1 MNNDIIFANI
11 QHIPMLVASIRG
23 SNNSMCAANS
33 AEQPRLILIFKIKN
47 SNAKSIICMLEPKTM
62 ISIKIAEDIKYEYFS
77 VLITSNLAISES
89 ANK

>member
-1 MNNDIIFANI
+1 
-11 QHIPMLVASIRG
+11 
-23 SNNSMCAANS
+23 
-33 AEQPRLILIFKIKN
+33 
-47 SNAKSIICMLEPKTM
+47 MLEPKTM